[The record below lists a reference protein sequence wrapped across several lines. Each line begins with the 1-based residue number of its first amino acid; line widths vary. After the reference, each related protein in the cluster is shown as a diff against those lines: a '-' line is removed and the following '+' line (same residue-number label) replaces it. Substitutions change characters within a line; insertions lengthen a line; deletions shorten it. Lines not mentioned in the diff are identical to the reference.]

1 MDRLTKADSKYT
13 AFENIKLQ
21 QYENTGLAPGEAADL
36 RANNY
41 RLRAQLTEANAAREQ
56 AEAALGEAV
65 GVLTYFAFTYLSIP
79 PDMDDEEDVNTFVMA
94 GMARQARRIIQS
106 HAKAGEKWRAMEAV
120 VEAAKEAFNMPDGV
134 KPGYLCPSLLVASE
148 DAADRF
154 IYALDALE
162 GVKTE

>member
-13 AFENIKLQ
+13 AFKNIKLQ

-65 GVLTYFAFTYLSIP
+65 GVLEKIAYYICPARAA
-79 PDMDDEEDVNTFVMA
+79 EEFPE
-94 GMARQARRIIQS
+94 ARI
-106 HAKAGEKWRAMEAV
+106 G
-120 VEAAKEAFNMPDGV
+120 D
-134 KPGYLCPSLLVASE
+134 LE
-148 DAADRF
+148 DAYDKLQDMADQFLQPRPK
-154 IYALDALE
+154 AME
-162 GVKTE
+162 GVKG